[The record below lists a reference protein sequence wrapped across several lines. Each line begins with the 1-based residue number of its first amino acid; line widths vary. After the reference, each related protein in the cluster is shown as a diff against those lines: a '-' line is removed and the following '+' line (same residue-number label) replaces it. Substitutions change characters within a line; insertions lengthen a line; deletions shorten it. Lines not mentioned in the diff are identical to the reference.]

1 MYIKRYIINDQI
13 KANEVRLIDSEGAQL
28 GIVSIQE
35 ARRLSSEQNL
45 DLLLLSPK
53 VKPPVCKIV
62 NYGQF
67 MYQQKKKD
75 KSAKKNVQIIKEIKM
90 SHKIS
95 IHDYNVRKRHAIK
108 FLSKKFKVKVTLTF
122 RGREIVHRDGLGV
135 KLINKFI
142 DEIKEY
148 GVQDNH
154 LSRSGRFL
162 STLINPK

>member
-1 MYIKRYIINDQI
+1 MYIKRYIINDKI
-13 KANEVRLIDSEGAQL
+13 KANQVRLIDNAGEQL
-28 GIVSIQE
+28 GIVSIEE
-35 ARRLSSEQNL
+35 ARRISLEKNL

-62 NYGQF
+62 DYGQF

-75 KSAKKNVQIIKEIKM
+75 KSAKKNTQTIKEVKM

-95 IHDYNVRKRHAIK
+95 IHDYNVRLKQTIK
-108 FLSKKFKVKVTLTF
+108 FLQKKYKVKVTLTF

-142 DEIKEY
+142 DEVGEY
-148 GVQDNH
+148 GVQDNN